1 VLTACAARRKRGKI
15 GQVIRR
21 FPMRAVTLALSLILV
36 AAGARAGDLP
46 VTSRVIAAT
55 VYPDGATVTREAA
68 FSAPAGQHELIV
80 TDLPRDT
87 PLESVRVTLEG
98 ARLGGVRTRADY
110 VPPRDAGESA
120 EVLSARAEVERLEEA
135 LRARRAEVADIRL
148 EADAARAR
156 LEFLGGI
163 GKAEGLAAQEP
174 AALGEMVAMIGRETL
189 EARRAEAGAERRAEA
204 AERALK
210 DLMEELSRA
219 RQALEALVPETAPR
233 ALLAVAIRA
242 EGPLRGRLRITY
254 TVPQA
259 GWQPLYDLHLSRAE
273 GRVRIE
279 RGAYVR
285 QQTGENWRDV
295 ALTLST
301 RRPAQQGEPGEIH
314 PWIPRIADPG
324 EIRPMPK
331 VRAEGAL
338 MEMAAPAD
346 AGADMARP
354 DFDGLSVR
362 YAYPSPVSVATGAD
376 RVRLMLPPV
385 EAGAEIGARAVPLLD
400 ETAYLMARV
409 RVPGDDVILPTPE
422 ARFYLDGRYVGQ
434 RFLGFAAAGAEMA
447 LSFGPVEGI
456 TLERVVRTRA
466 EGDRGLITRASERR
480 EEVEI
485 TVGNLTGE
493 NWPLTVLDR
502 VPVSEQDA
510 LSITWDAR
518 PDPDETGFEDKR
530 GILAWRFDLGAGATR
545 TITLETRMSWPE
557 GKVLR

>member
-1 VLTACAARRKRGKI
+1 
-15 GQVIRR
+15 
-21 FPMRAVTLALSLILV
+21 MRAVSLALSLILV
-36 AAGARAGDLP
+36 AATASAGDLP
-46 VTSRVIAAT
+46 VTSRVSAAT
-55 VYPDGATVTREAA
+55 VYPEGATVTREAE
-68 FSAPAGQHELIV
+68 FSAPAGQHELIL

-98 ARLGGVRTRADY
+98 ARLGGVRTREDY
-110 VPPRDAGESA
+110 VPPRDTGESA

-135 LRARRAEVADIRL
+135 LRTRRAEVADIRL

-156 LEFLGGI
+156 LRFLDGI
-163 GKAEGLAAQEP
+163 GTAEGLAAQEP

-219 RQALEALVPETAPR
+219 RQALEALVPETDAR
-233 ALLAVAIRA
+233 ALLAVAMQA
-242 EGPLRGRLRITY
+242 EGPLRGRLTITY

-259 GWQPLYDLHLSRAE
+259 GWQPLYDLHLSRAGE
-273 GRVRIE
+273 RVRIE
-279 RGAYVR
+279 RGAYLR
-285 QQTGENWRDV
+285 QQTGENWRDI

-314 PWIPRIADPG
+314 PWIPRLGDPD

-338 MEMAAPAD
+338 MEMAAPA
-346 AGADMARP
+346 AEAEADMARP
-354 DFDGLSVR
+354 EFDGLSVR
-362 YAYPSPVSVATGAD
+362 YAYPAPVSVATGAD
-376 RVRLMLPPV
+376 RVRLMLPSV
-385 EAGAEIGARAVPLLD
+385 EAEADIGARAVPLMD
-400 ETAYLMARV
+400 DTAYLMARV
-409 RVPGDDVILPTPE
+409 RLPGDEVILPTPE

-434 RFLGFAAAGAEMA
+434 HWLSFAAAGAEMT
-447 LSFGPVEGI
+447 LSFGPIEGI
-456 TLERVVRTRA
+456 TLRRVVRTRA

-480 EEVEI
+480 ETVEI
-485 TVGNLTGE
+485 IVENLTGE
-493 NWPLTVLDR
+493 SWPLTVLDR

-510 LSITWDAR
+510 LDITWDAR
-518 PDPDETGFEDKR
+518 PDPDEIGFEDRR
-530 GILAWRFDLGAGATR
+530 GVLAWRFDLDAGATR
-545 TITLETRMSWPE
+545 AITLETRMSWPE